1 MAEENTTGSVSLI
14 ESEAVSWWSW
24 RPGLKPLRAFIFGGL
39 LSLLAVFLLVNG
51 LTTLIAV
58 LLDNSSAPVRVP
70 GVVTG
75 HSTNVLGS
83 SQLVIRLDQAGF
95 PGNITLVVS
104 SSTAAELGNGSAV
117 SVDYAP
123 HQRIPYALESR
134 GRRYSLPDTGSAGTI
149 WQSGALLFFG
159 LVLFSYPSLLFF
171 WGWRDLRIG
180 QPCRRTAR
188 VVARR
193 LARQTT
199 ARGPGL
205 VPRATQNW
213 HGVALQLENA
223 RGLTPHLLIFSVYP
237 ELHEGLQRGQRVEIT
252 YSPHL
257 HHLYTLKIL
266 HSPVQ

>member
-1 MAEENTTGSVSLI
+1 MAEESTALSAALI

-24 RPGLKPLRAFIFGGL
+24 RPGIRPLRAFVFGGL

-58 LLDNSSAPVRVP
+58 ILDSSSAPVRIP

-75 HSTNVLGS
+75 HSNNVLGS
-83 SQLVIRLDQAGF
+83 SQLVIHLQQTGF
-95 PGNITLVVS
+95 PQSITLVVAPA
-104 SSTAAELGNGSAV
+104 TAANLHNGSIV

-123 HQRIPYALESR
+123 HQRIPYALESQ
-134 GRRYSLPDTGSAGTI
+134 GRRYSLPDTGSAGAI
-149 WQSGALLFFG
+149 WQSSALLLCA
-159 LVLFSYPSLLFF
+159 LVLLSYPSLLFF
-171 WGWRDLRIG
+171 WGWRDLRMV

-193 LARQTT
+193 VARQTT

-213 HGVALQLENA
+213 HGVALQLEN
-223 RGLTPHLLIFSVYP
+223 GSTLTPELLVFNVRQ
-237 ELHEGLQRGQRVEIT
+237 EQHEGLQRGQRVEIT
-252 YSPHL
+252 YAPHL
-257 HHLYTLKIL
+257 HHLYTLKLL
-266 HSPVQ
+266 HN

>member
-1 MAEENTTGSVSLI
+1 MAKDNASVQAPLM

-24 RPGLKPLRAFIFGGL
+24 RPGLKPWRAFVFGGL
-39 LSLLAVFLLVNG
+39 LSLLAAFLLVNG
-51 LTTLIAV
+51 LTTLIALV
-58 LLDNSSAPVRVP
+58 LDNVSPPVRVV

-75 HSTNVLGS
+75 HTSNMLGS
-83 SQLVIRLDQAGF
+83 PQLVIHLEQAGF
-95 PGNITLVVS
+95 PGSITLVVS
-104 SSTAAELGNGSAV
+104 PAAATELNNGSSV

-123 HQRIPYALESR
+123 HQRIPYALEKR
-134 GRRYSLPDTGSAGTI
+134 GRRYMLPDTGSAGTI
-149 WQSGALLFFG
+149 WQSSALLVSG
-159 LVLFSYPSLLFF
+159 LLLLSYPSLLFF
-171 WGWRDLRIG
+171 WGWRDLRMA

-193 LARQTT
+193 IARQTT

-223 RGLTPHLLIFSVYP
+223 HGLTPELLIFSVRP
-237 ELHEGLQRGQRVEIT
+237 EQHEGLQRGQQVEIT

-257 HHLYTLKIL
+257 HHLYTLKML
-266 HSPVQ
+266 PHQV